1 MIACLGGTV
10 VVARRLK
17 PIVRVNEYEV
27 GVGKATFHPREPFV
41 GCLPPLGER
50 PIGWD
55 DLASED
61 CSWEDIRRLQCPHVP
76 LTRRDDT
83 DENVEQVWIEV
94 SPLLRTVG
102 IPQCRP
108 SRCGPHPGIADR
120 AQG

>member
-1 MIACLGGTV
+1 M